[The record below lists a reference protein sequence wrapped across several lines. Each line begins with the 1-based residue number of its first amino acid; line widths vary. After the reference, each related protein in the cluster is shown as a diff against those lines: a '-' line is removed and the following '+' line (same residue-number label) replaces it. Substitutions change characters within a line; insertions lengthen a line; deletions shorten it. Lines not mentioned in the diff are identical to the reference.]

1 MYNTDMPK
9 RAELPSSAQLFRS
22 TMIAIA
28 AAAAILVTVVL
39 PAEYAIDP
47 TGVGRALGLVEM
59 GEIKAQLAHEAEQD
73 RAKAGAVPK
82 TTPKEDKRSA
92 LKDIVFGAIFS
103 PAMAQPAPT
112 PKTADFSTKT
122 EETSVSLKP
131 GDYIEAK
138 LGMKKGTKVK
148 FKWTVTGGTV
158 NYDMHGEFGDKSKSY
173 AKGRA
178 SSGEEGI
185 LEAAF
190 DGSHGW
196 YWRNRGNAPV
206 KVSLQTTGE
215 YSFVVTTP

>member
-148 FKWTVTGGTV
+148 FKWTVTAVPSTMTCTANSGTSRRATRRE
-158 NYDMHGEFGDKSKSY
+158 GRPP
-173 AKGRA
+173 AKRA
-178 SSGEEGI
+178 SSKLRSMAPTVGI
-185 LEAAF
+185 GATAEML
-190 DGSHGW
+190 
-196 YWRNRGNAPV
+196 R
-206 KVSLQTTGE
+206 
-215 YSFVVTTP
+215 